1 MITGM
6 DQPPIENV
14 PPGEPAA
21 ATGRA
26 NDAPLPS
33 AGAGAGD
40 AHHFK
45 RDKPLIH
52 RTREHRRR
60 RLRRH
65 GRRAYVRS
73 VYFLPSLCTLGN
85 AICGFAAIYISTLDP
100 NSHDDL
106 TNFFY
111 QHRYM
116 AAAYMIFVAM
126 LFDGL
131 DGRLA
136 RFTRHTTDFGGQLD
150 SMADMVSFGV
160 APAMIALQLF
170 KDTHPDVPNMVSRL
184 IWAIGALYMSCAA
197 MRLARFNVSNEHGEQ
212 HHRSFLGLPS
222 PGAGGAV
229 VALILMQQDLAEE
242 ARVLQ
247 VKWLASTAGIMSDA
261 LVIALPLVVLVTG
274 ILMVSNIRY
283 PHMVNR
289 YLKGRKSIATVVM
302 MVIGI
307 LLVIVAHRYILGLGC
322 LAYAMWGPGWW
333 LWSRAK
339 ARGGRSA
346 ATAAK

>member
-1 MITGM
+1 M
-6 DQPPIENV
+6 DQPSSEN
-14 PPGEPAA
+14 PPSSEPAA
-21 ATGRA
+21 DSSPR
-26 NDAPLPS
+26 
-33 AGAGAGD
+33 GD
-40 AHHFK
+40 ALLRIK
-45 RDKPLIH
+45 KDKPPIH
-52 RTREHRRR
+52 RTPEHRRR

-100 NSHDDL
+100 NSHDPL

-111 QHRYM
+111 QHRFL
-116 AAAYMIFVAM
+116 AAAYMIFIAM

-170 KDTHPDVPNMVSRL
+170 KDVHPDVPNMFSRL
-184 IWAIGALYMSCAA
+184 IWAVGALYMSCAA

-222 PGAGGAV
+222 PGAAGAV
-229 VALILMQQDLAEE
+229 VALILAQQDLFEE
-242 ARVLQ
+242 SKTIQIR
-247 VKWLASTAGIMSDA
+247 WLASTVGVVSDA
-261 LVIALPLVVLVTG
+261 PVIALPLVVLLTG

-283 PHMVNR
+283 PHVVNR
-289 YLKGRKSIATVVM
+289 YLKGRKSIASVIVMVVLL
-302 MVIGI
+302 
-307 LLVIVAHRYILGLGC
+307 LLVMVAHRYILGIGC
-322 LAYAMWGPGWW
+322 IAYALWGPAWW
-333 LWSRAK
+333 LWTRAK
-339 ARGGRSA
+339 NRGGRTPVA
-346 ATAAK
+346 VAK